1 MAMQSSSGEY
11 GGSLCDRSGQ
21 PPMDVIFKGQR
32 DRPVLALTID
42 DFPSSGADQPG
53 SGTMALLDLL
63 GELAIPATFFAIGER
78 VRKHPGMAARA
89 VAAGHELGNHMV
101 GDQWSIT
108 LGREAFLQQLEAT
121 AVAIRN
127 DLAAAG
133 QSAPLRWF
141 RPSGG
146 WFHPPMVAWARSRG
160 YQTVLGSIWPLDGLG
175 LAPPERAQRWFVER
189 FAHPGGI
196 LVVHDTKE
204 ANPATRRTLQAV
216 VPELQQRGFTFVTLS
231 TLLGPG

>member
-1 MAMQSSSGEY
+1 
-11 GGSLCDRSGQ
+11 
-21 PPMDVIFKGQR
+21 MDVTFKGPS

-53 SGTMALLDLL
+53 TGSMALLDQLA
-63 GELAIPATFFAIGER
+63 ELAIPATLFSIGER
-78 VRKHPGMAARA
+78 VRKHPGMVARA
-89 VAAGHELGNHMV
+89 VAAGHELGNHMER
-101 GDQWSIT
+101 DQWSLT
-108 LGREAFLQQLEAT
+108 LGREAFLRQLDNT

-127 DLAAAG
+127 DLAAAA

-160 YQTVLGSIWPLDGLG
+160 YRTVLGSIWPLDGLG
-175 LAPPERAQRWFVER
+175 VAPPERVQRWTVER

-196 LVVHDTKE
+196 VVLHDTEKDN
-204 ANPATRRTLQAV
+204 AATRRTLQAV
-216 VPELQQRGFTFVTLS
+216 VPVLQKEGFSFVTLS

>member
-1 MAMQSSSGEY
+1 
-11 GGSLCDRSGQ
+11 
-21 PPMDVIFKGQR
+21 MDVTFKGPS

-53 SGTMALLDLL
+53 TGSMALLDQLA
-63 GELAIPATFFAIGER
+63 ELAIPATLFSIGER

-89 VAAGHELGNHMV
+89 VAAGHELGNHMER
-101 GDQWSIT
+101 DQWSLT
-108 LGREAFLQQLEAT
+108 LGREAFLRQLDNT

-127 DLAAAG
+127 DLAAAA

-160 YQTVLGSIWPLDGLG
+160 YRTVLGSIWPLDGLG
-175 LAPPERAQRWFVER
+175 VAPPERVQRWTVER

-196 LVVHDTKE
+196 VVLHDTEKDN
-204 ANPATRRTLQAV
+204 AATRRTLQAV
-216 VPELQQRGFTFVTLS
+216 VPVLQKEGFSFVTLS

>member
-1 MAMQSSSGEY
+1 MEAVSG
-11 GGSLCDRSGQ
+11 R
-21 PPMDVIFKGQR
+21 PPMDVIFKGPS
-32 DRPVLALTID
+32 DRPVLTVTID
-42 DFPSSGADQPG
+42 DFPSSGIDQPG
-53 SGTMALLDLL
+53 SGTMALLDLI

-89 VAAGHELGNHMV
+89 VAAGHELGNHMEH
-101 GDQWSIT
+101 DRWSIT
-108 LGREAFLQQLEAT
+108 LGREDFLQHLDET
-121 AVAIRN
+121 AAAIRE

-175 LAPPERAQRWFVER
+175 IAPPEPAQRWLVER

-196 LVVHDTKE
+196 VVLHDTEE
-204 ANPATRRTLQAV
+204 ANPATCRTLQAV
-216 VPELQQRGFTFVTLS
+216 VPELQQRGFSFVTLS
-231 TLLGPG
+231 TLLGRG